1 MSSQI
6 KFPFS
11 VNLLTDRLNKEVKDL
26 AIWNGV
32 FENRNNTWTEYAVRQ
47 AKGNIPS
54 TENRIKELKDA
65 LAFLNPSS

>member
-6 KFPFS
+6 KFPLS

-32 FENRNNTWTEYAVRQ
+32 LGNNTLTEYAIRQ

-54 TENRIKELKDA
+54 TENRIKELKDV
-65 LAFLNPSS
+65 LVFLNPSS